1 MPLRLPWQRSDGYY
15 QLTHPHLNPLP
26 EGEETNKKLPPPLPT
41 SNVLLLTSYFLHLP
55 SNVSLL
61 NPQRSLPDISMP
73 FLIRQYLFHHKPAC
87 RVTQFIKEFD
97 VRLVLSNCLIL
108 SIKIVLHHLHK
119 VAAFFN
125 LRRGSSRV
133 TAQIINPLCNHL
145 HMFHLITPDLHSTP
159 GWRARQAG
167 IYHT

>member
-1 MPLRLPWQRSDGYY
+1 MSLGLTKDHENPLCHPVCHPEFISGSQTMPGQEIPKQVRDDNSDGR
-15 QLTHPHLNPLP
+15 
-26 EGEETNKKLPPPLPT
+26 KRDFRSKL
-41 SNVLLLTSYFLHLP
+41 F
-55 SNVSLL
+55 L
-61 NPQRSLPDISMP
+61 NPQRSLPNISMP

-145 HMFHLITPDLHSTP
+145 HMFHLITPDLLKYLKYC
-159 GWRARQAG
+159 RAVESFPCPVMM
-167 IYHT
+167 